1 MICRKRVIFDFLFC
15 ISFLAS
21 ASLARA
27 QSQAPPA
34 VPGSFGEDLREFVET
49 PAVSGYES
57 ELVEKIRAKL
67 AAFHPAV
74 DNLGDITVTL
84 GSGSPRR
91 LIVAPI
97 DEPGYVVSDITEEGY
112 LRLQRLPQ
120 GGLPVL
126 FNAL

>member
-1 MICRKRVIFDFLFC
+1 MNRRLPIAFLADRTSLHFLFL
-15 ISFLAS
+15 ILSSALAPI
-21 ASLARA
+21 ARG
-27 QSQAPPA
+27 QAPTQPA

-57 ELVEKIRAKL
+57 ELVEKIRTKR

-91 LIVAPI
+91 SIARSVAS
-97 DEPGYVVSDITEEGY
+97 YVRS
-112 LRLQRLPQ
+112 P
-120 GGLPVL
+120 
-126 FNAL
+126 